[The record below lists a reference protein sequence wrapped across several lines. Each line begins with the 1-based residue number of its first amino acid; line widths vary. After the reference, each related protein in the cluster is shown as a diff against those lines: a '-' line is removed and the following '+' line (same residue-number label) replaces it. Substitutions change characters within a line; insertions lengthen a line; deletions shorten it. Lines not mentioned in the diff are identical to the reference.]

1 MGCLLRV
8 YRLIKLTFFPLCLV
22 RCRVIHDRD
31 ISKVYSFNFNDIHV
45 SNSCFTDACLHTLS
59 TVIST
64 GSKLCEIYTYI
75 FFYTKPR
82 VGMGPALPLQL
93 ASRVVI
99 KTTCDAASGGT
110 VGIVAALAFQ
120 CSCTCLNAFMF
131 QTKWFVRYRY
141 TVYNRSLHISRPVF
155 SKQPRKD
162 TPWLTCKG
170 EVWEVFKWLIDWSEL
185 WLCSACFCSILR
197 WPTVI

>member
-1 MGCLLRV
+1 MSFEGLSSDCSWLSFLCVLFDVVLYMTAIYRKCTVLTSTIYMFQIFVLMMFACTLYPPWYLLEV
-8 YRLIKLTFFPLCLV
+8 NCVKY
-22 RCRVIHDRD
+22 IH
-31 ISKVYSFNFNDIHV
+31 
-45 SNSCFTDACLHTLS
+45 
-59 TVIST
+59 
-64 GSKLCEIYTYI
+64 IY

-82 VGMGPALPLQL
+82 VVMGPALPLQL

-99 KTTCDAASGGT
+99 LTTCDAASGGT
-110 VGIVAALAFQ
+110 IGIVAALAFQ

-131 QTKWFVRYRY
+131 QTKWFERYRY

-170 EVWEVFKWLIDWSEL
+170 EVWEVFQWLIVWSEL

-197 WPTVI
+197 GPTVI